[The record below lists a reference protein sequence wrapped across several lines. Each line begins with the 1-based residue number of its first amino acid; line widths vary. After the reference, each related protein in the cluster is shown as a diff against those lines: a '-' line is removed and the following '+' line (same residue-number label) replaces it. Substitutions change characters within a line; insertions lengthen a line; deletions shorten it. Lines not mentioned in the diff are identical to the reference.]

1 MFGHRCVYRR
11 VINFDHAQIYVSHSV
26 RSSVSLSAWLSVS
39 PSVYKLPPSLVRCT
53 SMSKFPFTIY
63 PASSLTHTEYD
74 FGVHTI
80 FKLGKAPFPAPNTQP
95 SALSPSSCHSFHLT
109 SRNQSSDCHSCLC
122 QRLHMCTRYVCVS
135 VWRNFLIY
143 FLANGSRPLTFQ
155 VRALPTPNKLLMEI
169 SKYWFSVACKNFCFP
184 SLQLIRLSLFLD
196 TQLTFELYKF
206 QRWRLMAKVAV
217 SLTACCVRGKQLRM
231 LQT

>member
-11 VINFDHAQIYVSHSV
+11 VINFDHAQIYVSQSV
-26 RSSVSLSAWLSVS
+26 RSSVSQPAWLSVS
-39 PSVYKLPPSLVRCT
+39 LSVYKLPPSLVRCT

-63 PASSLTHTEYD
+63 PAYSLIHTEYD
-74 FGVHTI
+74 FGVHSI
-80 FKLGKAPFPAPNTQP
+80 FKLGKAPFPAPNTQL
-95 SALSPSSCHSFHLT
+95 SALSPSPCHSSHLT

-122 QRLHMCTRYVCVS
+122 LGLHMCARYVCVCLCVS

-169 SKYWFSVACKNFCFP
+169 SKY
-184 SLQLIRLSLFLD
+184 
-196 TQLTFELYKF
+196 
-206 QRWRLMAKVAV
+206 
-217 SLTACCVRGKQLRM
+217 
-231 LQT
+231 